1 MRSFSATDPTA
12 LPRLSLTL
20 DRARSKRSEWTR
32 ARKAEANY
40 GRQLR
45 KIARH
50 VADIIA
56 AFDPTVSWSAAAIAE
71 ALDRY
76 AGVIEGWARATGKV
90 MVAEVER
97 RDYQTWKEISGEI
110 GTRLRQEI
118 ATAPT
123 GQAMREALD
132 RQTALIT
139 SLPREAAERVRKVT
153 LEAITTGRRAED
165 IAEEILATGEV
176 TKARANTIART
187 EVSRTATELTKARAE
202 SIGSTQFIW
211 HTSHDSD
218 VRASHKKLDGKVFRW
233 DEPPETDPGYR
244 ALPGGIFNCR
254 CWAEPIIPDED

>member
-1 MRSFSATDPTA
+1 MDRKRST
-12 LPRLSLTL
+12 
-20 DRARSKRSEWTR
+20 RSEWTR

-50 VADIIA
+50 VADI
-56 AFDPTVSWSAAAIAE
+56 VSAYRDAPGSAEAIAT

-76 AGVIEGWARATGKV
+76 AGVIEGWAQATGKA

-97 RDYQTWKEISGEI
+97 RDYQTWKDISGEI

-118 ATAPT
+118 ASAPT

-165 IAEEILATGEV
+165 IAKDILATGEV

-187 EVSRTATELTKARAE
+187 EVSRTATELMKARAL
-202 SIGSTQFIW
+202 SIGSTHFIW
-211 HTSHDSD
+211 RTAGDSD
-218 VRASHKKLDGKVFRW
+218 VRPSHKALNGKSFRW
-233 DEPPETDPGYR
+233 DDPPECDPGHH
-244 ALPGGIFNCR
+244 ALPGAIWNCR
-254 CWAEPIIPDED
+254 CVPEPIIPDED

>member
-1 MRSFSATDPTA
+1 MDRKRST
-12 LPRLSLTL
+12 
-20 DRARSKRSEWTR
+20 RSEWTR

-50 VADIIA
+50 VADIVSAYQDAPGSAEAIA
-56 AFDPTVSWSAAAIAE
+56 A

-76 AGVIEGWARATGKV
+76 AGVIEGWAQATGKA

-97 RDYQTWKEISGEI
+97 RDYQTWKDISGEI

-118 ATAPT
+118 ASAPT

-165 IAEEILATGEV
+165 IAKEILATGEV
-176 TKARANTIART
+176 TKSRAMLIART

-202 SIGSTQFIW
+202 SIGSVGYTW
-211 HTSHDSD
+211 ATSGDSD
-218 VRASHKKLDGKVFRW
+218 VRESHRKMAGRFVAWDSPPTVDGMIGHAGQF
-233 DEPPETDPGYR
+233 P
-244 ALPGGIFNCR
+244 NCR
-254 CWAEPIIPDED
+254 CYPIPIIPDE